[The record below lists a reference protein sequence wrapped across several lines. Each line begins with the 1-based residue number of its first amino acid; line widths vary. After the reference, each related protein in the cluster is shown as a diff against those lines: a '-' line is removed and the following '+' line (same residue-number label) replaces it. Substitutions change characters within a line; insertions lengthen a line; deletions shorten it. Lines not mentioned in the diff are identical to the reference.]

1 MTHSTLD
8 DYIES
13 EIEEAN
19 LDNERLTGI
28 FNWIV
33 RFVISFSL
41 MIILGF
47 ILNYT
52 LIEPYS
58 IKMLELSIEF
68 NYEPAAKKGDREI

>member
-1 MTHSTLD
+1 MTEED
-8 DYIES
+8 WIEIDKN
-13 EIEEAN
+13 EN
-19 LDNERLTGI
+19 LFLTIDACLGWAI
-28 FNWIV
+28 

-41 MIILGF
+41 LVILGF
-47 ILNYT
+47 ILKYT

>member
-1 MTHSTLD
+1 MTHSILD
-8 DYIES
+8 DYIEG

-33 RFVISFSL
+33 RFDISFSL

>member
-1 MTHSTLD
+1 MTHSILD
-8 DYIES
+8 DYIEG

>member
-1 MTHSTLD
+1 MTHSILD